1 MKLEK
6 FLLLL
11 LVVVIGIRLAT
22 FNINNSFSW
31 DESVYLG
38 LAESLADGKEY
49 GYIGNNNV
57 EAFRPPVF
65 PVLIAGLF
73 SIFGTDIAVA
83 QFFVSL
89 LFVVSILIF
98 YITLKSFYSEKVSL
112 LATLFLATNHLVVFF
127 SNRIFVEMLSMLLVV
142 LSFYLF
148 VKMRKDVRFFVPF
161 ATTLVLAV
169 LTRYNLFAIP
179 VIYLIY
185 FLILERGWLKKILT
199 TQYFLVGI
207 IASLLIAYPFIDF
220 AINSK
225 EIIASSPQLK
235 FEKFEFPTNY
245 VLYFWLLPLFSTPF
259 FIYGIYKFYKSKT
272 KLTWQKFSVIF
283 IVVFLV
289 SNGLILSSFRY
300 LIPVLPFI
308 AVLMFAAFKQI
319 GRKLVS
325 IILISF
331 FLNLATGYTVTYFF
345 INPPQEFT
353 RLPSFV
359 EIRAYF
365 AESLDRK
372 NAALYVKDVTSE
384 DENVM
389 TNAYA
394 WLWLY
399 TKRNWV
405 SAGSS
410 EQEFLE
416 NVEKYKINYIYFDGP
431 LPEFIKKMSNVKKV
445 VSGYIDV
452 YKIE

>member
-11 LVVVIGIRLAT
+11 LLVVIGIRLAT
-22 FNINNSFSW
+22 FDINVSFSW
-31 DESVYLG
+31 DEAVYLG
-38 LAESLADGKEY
+38 LAESLAEGKEY
-49 GYIGNNNV
+49 GYIGNLNV
-57 EAFRPPVF
+57 EAFRPPLF
-65 PVLIAGLF
+65 PIMLAGLF
-73 SIFGTDIAVA
+73 SIFGAEIAVA
-83 QFFVSL
+83 QIFVSM
-89 LFVVSILIF
+89 LFVVSVVIF
-98 YITLKSFYSEKVSL
+98 YTVLKSFYSKKVSL

-127 SNRIFVEMLSMLLVV
+127 SNRIFVEMLSILLVV

-161 ATTLVLAV
+161 AATLVLAI
-169 LTRYNLFAIP
+169 LTRYNLFIIP

-185 FLILERGWLKKILT
+185 FLTLERGWLKKILT
-199 TQYFLVGI
+199 TQYFFVGI
-207 IASLLIAYPFIDF
+207 IVSLLIAYPFIDF
-220 AINSK
+220 AINSN
-225 EIIASSPQLK
+225 EVIANSPQLK

-259 FIYGIYKFYKSKT
+259 FVYGIYKFYKSKP

-289 SNGLILSSFRY
+289 ANGFILSSFRY
-300 LIPVLPFI
+300 LIPLLPFI
-308 AVLMFAAFKQI
+308 AILAFGGFDRSSK
-319 GRKLVS
+319 RLVALV
-325 IILISF
+325 LISLS
-331 FLNLATGYTVTYFF
+331 LNLVVGYVVTYLF
-345 INPPQEFT
+345 INPHQEFKQ
-353 RLPSFV
+353 LPSFI

-372 NAALYVKDVTSE
+372 NAALYVKDMTSE
-384 DENVM
+384 NETVM
-389 TNAYA
+389 TNAHA

-405 SAGSS
+405 PAGSS

-431 LPEFIKKMSNVKKV
+431 LPEFIEKQPNVKKV
-445 VSGYIDV
+445 MSGYIDI